1 MIILN
6 YSGSVTVVLTSGTV
20 GSKIY
25 YVIGTGPDAETP
37 DNDSAWVDEGDSVTI
52 TTLGMNTLL

>member
-1 MIILN
+1 MIL
-6 YSGSVTVVLTSGTV
+6 YYLGSVTVVLTSGTV

-37 DNDSAWVDEGDSVTI
+37 DNDSPWVDEGDSVTI
-52 TTLGMNTLL
+52 TTLGWNTIV